1 MARIST
7 GNSEMKTGDL
17 VRLRD
22 RRSEHPA
29 YKNRTLFLVKK
40 AYIGKNLLG
49 LPMAELYTPDG
60 KLIAFN
66 ADDLEIVSESQEQE
80 KENRET

>member
-1 MARIST
+1 
-7 GNSEMKTGDL
+7 MKAGDL
-17 VRLRD
+17 VKLNA
-22 RRSEHPA
+22 RRADHPA

-40 AYIGKNLLG
+40 AYVGKNLLG

-80 KENRET
+80 KENQET